1 MFEEILRGLD
11 NLRWFG
17 IQFDPDELEQ
27 SILQNARQLVL
38 AYAKRA
44 LMGEATQAL
53 DNNEE
58 YRYPILR
65 SHLLANLAKSEHY
78 YVSPDLGTIQIF
90 NEAVAGTMDDMIEGQ
105 QAAWKSARGTPEQRL
120 FAWTFGIYK
129 PGREGYSGLSKD
141 GVNKFEDY
149 PSYDEVIE
157 IRLAAWGDK
166 APYWIFLNDGNAGSK
181 AYPTFPGYPFV
192 DIAQGRTTNYVSRAL
207 EIATRDIVEQL
218 QEAWEKQIENTDNL
232 VEVYV
237 GGLSIY
243 ERLDI
248 GVTAEGKRV
257 QVESRGDWYMLVIGG
272 HYKSK
277 VFSGGVINEAY
288 ILR

>member
-1 MFEEILRGLD
+1 MFDEILQGLN

-17 IQFDPDELEQ
+17 IQFDGDELER
-27 SILQNARQLVL
+27 SIIQNARQLVL
-38 AYAKRA
+38 AYARRA

-58 YRYPILR
+58 YRYPALR
-65 SHLLANLAKSEHY
+65 AHLLANLSKGEHY
-78 YVSPDLGTIQIF
+78 YVSPDLGTVQIF
-90 NEAVAGTMDDMIEGQ
+90 NEAVAGTMDDMVEGQ
-105 QAAWKSARGTPEQRL
+105 QAAWKSAKGSPRERL

-129 PGREGYSGLSKD
+129 PGREGYSGVSK
-141 GVNKFEDY
+141 GGINKFEDY

-157 IRLAAWGDK
+157 IRLATWGDK
-166 APYWIFLNDGNAGSK
+166 APYWIFLNDGNAGSL

-192 DIAQGRTTNYVSRAL
+192 DIARSRTTNYVGKAL
-207 EIATRDIVEQL
+207 DIATKDITEQL
-218 QEAWEKQIENTDNL
+218 ERAWREQIENTTNL

-237 GGLSIY
+237 GGLAIY

-248 GVTAEGKRV
+248 GVSATGKRI

-272 HYKSK
+272 RYASK
-277 VFSGGVINEAY
+277 VFSGGVINEQY
-288 ILR
+288 LLK